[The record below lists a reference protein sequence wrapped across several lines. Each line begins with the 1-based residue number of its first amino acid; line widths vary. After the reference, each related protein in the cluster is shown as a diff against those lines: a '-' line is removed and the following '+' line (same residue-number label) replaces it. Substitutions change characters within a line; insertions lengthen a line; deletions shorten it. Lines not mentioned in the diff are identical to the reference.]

1 VIIGGTEFLRELAF
15 LKQIFGAE
23 FDPAQYRMLLFGF
36 AMVLMIV
43 WKPRGFIG
51 TREPTVALGKRKAID
66 ATLVREGHG

>member
-1 VIIGGTEFLRELAF
+1 
-15 LKQIFGAE
+15 
-23 FDPAQYRMLLFGF
+23 
-36 AMVLMIV
+36 VLMIV